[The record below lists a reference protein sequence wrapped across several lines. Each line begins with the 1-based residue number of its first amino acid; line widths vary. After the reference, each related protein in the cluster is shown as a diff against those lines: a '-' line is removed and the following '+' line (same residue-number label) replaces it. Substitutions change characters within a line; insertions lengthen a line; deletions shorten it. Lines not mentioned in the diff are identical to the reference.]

1 MSYVKQWGMSALLV
15 CVERREAVP
24 MPNDT
29 ADESKAIGV
38 ITSLV
43 VNCLEVVALGIV
55 AGISGSTA
63 LRAQTA
69 VNVAEVA
76 VIVFLLVGVLKS
88 ARQPDERHPLGH
100 GRERFFWSL
109 FAALGLFF
117 GGGGLALDE
126 AVRSALHPTPVHSYL
141 LAYAVLGFTAVLD
154 TYSVVIGLRPF
165 LAQAARR
172 NFSPR
177 EYLTRSTDPA
187 SVTVIVGGCCAV
199 FGSFLAAAGL
209 LATELSKSTTPDTIA
224 SALIGLMLFAASGF
238 LLQINRDLIG
248 GRGLSPSTLREM
260 RALVSSQA
268 GVVEVA
274 DLFAIV
280 VGAMSVVV
288 DGNVIFQDELSAA
301 VVEQTIIHTNEE
313 LRRRWPMIQYI
324 YLTPVPPQPSR
335 VAWRSGT
342 EK

>member
-1 MSYVKQWGMSALLV
+1 
-15 CVERREAVP
+15 
-24 MPNDT
+24 MPGET
-29 ADESKAIGV
+29 AEESKKIGV

-43 VNCLEVVALGIV
+43 VNSLEVVALGVV
-55 AGISGSTA
+55 AWITGSTA

-76 VIVFLLVGVLKS
+76 VVVFLLVGVLSS
-88 ARQPDERHPLGH
+88 ARVPDERHPLGH

-126 AVRSALHPTPVHSYL
+126 ALRSGLHPTPVNSYL
-141 LAYAVLGFTAVLD
+141 LGYAVLGFTAVLD
-154 TYSVVIGLRPF
+154 AYSVVIGLRPF

-172 NFSPR
+172 NFTPR

-199 FGSFLAAAGL
+199 IGSFVAAAGL
-209 LATELSKSTTPDTIA
+209 LATELSKSSMPDTIA
-224 SALIGLMLFAASGF
+224 SGLIGLMLFAASGF

-248 GRGLSPSTLREM
+248 GRGLTPSTLQQM
-260 RALVSSQA
+260 RSLVASQE
-268 GVVEVA
+268 GVADVP
-274 DLFAIV
+274 DLFAII

-288 DGNVIFQDELSAA
+288 DGNVIFHDDLSAA
-301 VVEQTIIHTNEE
+301 VVEQTIVHVNEE
-313 LRRRWPMIQYI
+313 LRKRWPMIQYI

-335 VAWRSGT
+335 VAWRSGSD
-342 EK
+342 K

>member
-1 MSYVKQWGMSALLV
+1 MTKGPA
-15 CVERREAVP
+15 AK
-24 MPNDT
+24 
-29 ADESKAIGV
+29 SKETGV

-43 VNCLEVVALGIV
+43 VNCVEVIGLGI
-55 AGISGSTA
+55 AAWITASTA
-63 LRAQTA
+63 LSAQTA

-76 VIVFLLVGVLKS
+76 VVVFLLVGVRSS
-88 ARQPDERHPLGH
+88 ARDPDERHPLGH
-100 GRERFFWSL
+100 GTQRFFWSL

-126 AVRSALHPTPVHSYL
+126 AVRSALHPTPVHSFL
-141 LAYAVLGFTAVLD
+141 LAYAILGSTTILD
-154 TYSVVIGLRPF
+154 AYSLVIGLRPF
-165 LAQAARR
+165 LEQAARR

-187 SVTVIVGGCCAV
+187 SVTVIVAGCCAV
-199 FGSFLAAAGL
+199 IGSFIAAGGL
-209 LATELSKSTTPDTIA
+209 LGTQLSGSPTLDTIA
-224 SALIGLMLFAASGF
+224 SGLIGLMLFGASGF
-238 LLQINRDLIG
+238 LLKINRDLIG
-248 GRGLSPSTLREM
+248 GRGLAPRTLQEM
-260 RALVSSQA
+260 RDVVAAQP
-268 GVVEVA
+268 GVVEIL

-288 DGNVIFQDELSAA
+288 DGNVIFADDLSAA

-313 LRRRWPMIQYI
+313 LRKRWPMIQYI

-342 EK
+342 DK

>member
-1 MSYVKQWGMSALLV
+1 MPKET
-15 CVERREAVP
+15 VE
-24 MPNDT
+24 
-29 ADESKAIGV
+29 ESKKIGV

-43 VNCLEVVALGIV
+43 VNTLEVVALGVV
-55 AGISGSTA
+55 AWITGSTA

-76 VIVFLLVGVLKS
+76 VVVFLLVGVLKS
-88 ARQPDERHPLGH
+88 AREPDERHPLGH

-126 AVRSALHPTPVHSYL
+126 AVRSGLHPTPVNSYL
-141 LAYAVLGFTAVLD
+141 LGYAVLGFTAVLD
-154 TYSVVIGLRPF
+154 AYSLVVGLRPF

-172 NFSPR
+172 NFTPR

-199 FGSFLAAAGL
+199 IGSFVAAAGL
-209 LATELSKSTTPDTIA
+209 LATELSKSSMPDTIA
-224 SALIGLMLFAASGF
+224 SGFIGLMLFAASGF

-248 GRGLSPSTLREM
+248 GRGLAPATLQQM
-260 RALVSSQA
+260 RSLVASQE
-268 GVVEVA
+268 GVADVP
-274 DLFAIV
+274 DLFAII

-288 DGNVIFQDELSAA
+288 DGNVIFHDDLSAA
-301 VVEQTIIHTNEE
+301 VVEQTIIHVNDE
-313 LRRRWPMIQYI
+313 LRKRWPMIQYI

-342 EK
+342 DM

>member
-1 MSYVKQWGMSALLV
+1 VTKVKS
-15 CVERREAVP
+15 
-24 MPNDT
+24 
-29 ADESKAIGV
+29 DENSKLGV

-43 VNCLEVVALGIV
+43 VNCIEVVGLAV
-55 AGISGSTA
+55 AAWITGSTA

-76 VIVFLLVGVLKS
+76 VVVFLLVGVLS
-88 ARQPDERHPLGH
+88 SVRDPDERHPLGH

-141 LAYAVLGFTAVLD
+141 LAYAVLGATAILD
-154 TYSVVIGLRPF
+154 SYSVVIGLRP
-165 LAQAARR
+165 LLEQAARR
-172 NFSPR
+172 NFTPR
-177 EYLTRSTDPA
+177 EYLRRSTDPA

-199 FGSFLAAAGL
+199 IGSFLAAGGL
-209 LATELSKSTTPDTIA
+209 LGTELSKSPTWDTIA
-224 SALIGLMLFAASGF
+224 SGVIGLMLFAASGF

-248 GRGLSPSTLREM
+248 GRGLSPLTLREM
-260 RALVSSQA
+260 RSVVASQP
-268 GVVEVA
+268 GVVEVS
-274 DLFAIV
+274 DLLAIV

-288 DGNVIFQDELSAA
+288 DGNVIFDDNLSAA
-301 VVEQTIIHTNEE
+301 VVEQTIIHINEE
-313 LRRRWPMIQYI
+313 LRKRWPMIRYI

-335 VAWRSGT
+335 VAWRSRT